1 MTCQIGECG
10 GAILV
15 DKPEG
20 LTSAAVV
27 AQLKRRFGFSR
38 AGHAGTLDPAATG
51 LLIVLFGKAT
61 RLQPLFLESAKE
73 YSGVM
78 RLGLSTDSDDL
89 TGNICE
95 EDAACEFAHRMP
107 PEEILA
113 LIRQRFSGRTMQTP
127 PQYSAVHVS
136 GKRSYALARQCVA
149 SELEPRPVE
158 IEFLRLELLDHTE
171 LEYEIRCSKGTY
183 VRALA
188 RDIGRALGSCGCVA
202 SIRRTAAGPFRI
214 ESAHS
219 LSSVLAC
226 EVETVSIGLAKLV
239 AHLPRFELSREDCL
253 ALKRGNQQA
262 LAMLSPRQ
270 ATEAFG
276 AVFAPDHSF
285 VGLIAQ
291 EQLGDTAQC
300 RWRLRFV
307 A

>member
-1 MTCQIGECG
+1 MTGQIRECN
-10 GAILV
+10 GAILI
-15 DKPEG
+15 DKPAG
-20 LTSAAVV
+20 ITSAAVV

-38 AGHAGTLDPAATG
+38 VGHAGTLDPAATG

-78 RLGLSTDSDDL
+78 RLGLGTDSDDL

-95 EDAACEFAHRMP
+95 EDAALEFARRMQ

-113 LIRQRFSGRTMQTP
+113 LIRHRFSGRTMQTP

-136 GKRSYALARQCVA
+136 GKRSYALARKCVPC
-149 SELEPRPVE
+149 ELEARAVE
-158 IEFLRLELLDHTE
+158 IEFLRLGLREKTE

-214 ESAHS
+214 ECAQS
-219 LSSVLAC
+219 LSCVLAG
-226 EVETVSIGLAKLV
+226 ELETVGIGLAKLV

-262 LAMLSPRQ
+262 LALLSPRK
-270 ATEAFG
+270 AADGFG
-276 AVFAPDHSF
+276 AVFDPDQSF
-285 VGLIAQ
+285 VGLICR
-291 EQLGDTAQC
+291 EQAGDTAQ
-300 RWRLRFV
+300 WRLRFV